1 MAAPFLGPDFLLDT
15 PASRRLYHE
24 VASTLPIVDFHNH
37 LDPSAIAE
45 DRNWDSIGEIWLEGD
60 HYKWR
65 AMRWNGIPESLVTG
79 SAPFREKFNAFAE
92 TIPHCLGNPLYH
104 WTHLELRRYFG
115 WEGVFGPETA
125 DEVWELAN
133 DQLANPSHSARG
145 LLRSMNV
152 SYVGTTDDPCDDL
165 SFHASAQNDAD
176 LTFKMAPSFRPDKTL
191 VPSDA
196 GFAAYCRRLE
206 IASDHAISR
215 FDDLIEALLKRLDH
229 FITLGCKASDHALN
243 EIRPFSIRARS
254 DLDAIL
260 KRGMES
266 GPVSVQDEAGD
277 CPPIGHDHGDVQK
290 HNEERQGRRGERVN
304 VVADPEFLEPGAKID
319 DNDRCAGDAKQPPI
333 KLPRCAI
340 LDGGIKAWLD
350 SRLPLTTQPVTPEPS
365 GIRTTF
371 STQWLA
377 TRDEVKAISGGY
389 AAGTLVDARPDVFL
403 SGKKK
408 HAAAKK
414 AGTIP
419 NARQFQFTQWFD
431 GQKAT
436 VGGGLLA
443 RFRKPDGEG
452 PVVSFCNTGHWAA
465 TNWFMMS
472 EVQGVEGVKLYP
484 ESMVGWTKAGEAV
497 ATQ

>member
-37 LDPSAIAE
+37 LDPAAIAE
-45 DRNWDSIGEIWLEGD
+45 DRNWDSIGDIWLEGD

-165 SFHASAQNDAD
+165 SFHASAQNDAG

-191 VPSDA
+191 VPSEA

-243 EIRPFSIRARS
+243 EIRPFSIRTRS

-266 GPVSVQDEAGD
+266 GPVSVQDEADFKAAVLIELGQAYRARNIVMQFHIAASRNNNSKLLGSLGPDTGGD
-277 CPPIGHDHGDVQK
+277 SISDEAVGGPLNALLDQINRDKGLPRTILYCLNPAL
-290 HNEERQGRRGERVN
+290 NEVLVTTAGNFQDGS
-304 VVADPEFLEPGAKID
+304 EPGKIQSGPAWWF
-319 DNDRCAGDAKQPPI
+319 NDQLEGMERHLTQVAQMG
-333 KLPRCAI
+333 LLSRFVGM
-340 LDGGIKAWLD
+340 LTD
-350 SRLPLTTQPVTPEPS
+350 SRS
-365 GIRTTF
+365 
-371 STQWLA
+371 
-377 TRDEVKAISGGY
+377 
-389 AAGTLVDARPDVFL
+389 FL
-403 SGKKK
+403 SFPRHEYYRRLVCRIVGRWIED
-408 HAAAKK
+408 
-414 AGTIP
+414 GSVPDQPELTDGLIRRICFE
-419 NARQFQFTQWFD
+419 NARDWF
-431 GQKAT
+431 
-436 VGGGLLA
+436 L
-443 RFRKPDGEG
+443 P
-452 PVVSFCNTGHWAA
+452 
-465 TNWFMMS
+465 
-472 EVQGVEGVKLYP
+472 
-484 ESMVGWTKAGEAV
+484 
-497 ATQ
+497 

>member
-1 MAAPFLGPDFLLDT
+1 MKPRLVSLIIALLSVFYAATALAQDWKPLVSPEELVALSGKVDLIDI
-15 PASRRLYHE
+15 RLVKGGAGYDAGHIDGA
-24 VASTLPIVDFHNH
+24 V
-37 LDPSAIAE
+37 
-45 DRNWDSIGEIWLEGD
+45 
-60 HYKWR
+60 
-65 AMRWNGIPESLVTG
+65 
-79 SAPFREKFNAFAE
+79 SAPYPLWRGPADNPGQRLTDGELSMLLRAKGLTKRKPVVIAY
-92 TIPHCLGNPLYH
+92 LG
-104 WTHLELRRYFG
+104 
-115 WEGVFGPETA
+115 
-125 DEVWELAN
+125 
-133 DQLANPSHSARG
+133 ANPTDFGAAARVYWTLKSAG
-145 LLRSMNV
+145 
-152 SYVGTTDDPCDDL
+152 
-165 SFHASAQNDAD
+165 
-176 LTFKMAPSFRPDKTL
+176 
-191 VPSDA
+191 
-196 GFAAYCRRLE
+196 
-206 IASDHAISR
+206 
-215 FDDLIEALLKRLDH
+215 IER
-229 FITLGCKASDHALN
+229 I
-243 EIRPFSIRARS
+243 
-254 DLDAIL
+254 
-260 KRGMES
+260 
-266 GPVSVQDEAGD
+266 
-277 CPPIGHDHGDVQK
+277 
-290 HNEERQGRRGERVN
+290 
-304 VVADPEFLEPGAKID
+304 
-319 DNDRCAGDAKQPPI
+319 
-333 KLPRCAI
+333 AI